1 MAEFTP
7 RNPGFAERVRSS
19 FGRQG
24 FMSYLGADLTAL
36 KPGAC
41 EIRLPYRDEL
51 SQQHRYFHGGVI
63 GTLADN
69 AGGYAAFTLMGEDDT
84 VLTVEFKLNIVAP
97 GEGEFLVA
105 RGHVVKAGRTL
116 TVCRSD
122 VFGVAGGVET
132 LCGTAQMTL
141 MRLADRPDGPAD

>member
-1 MAEFTP
+1 MAELTP
-7 RNPGFAERVRSS
+7 RNPGFAERTRSS

-24 FMSYLGADLTAL
+24 FMSYLGVELTAL
-36 KPGAC
+36 TPGAC
-41 EIRLPYRDEL
+41 EFRLPYRDEL

-69 AGGYAAFTLMGEDDT
+69 AGRYAAFTLMGKDDSI
-84 VLTVEFKLNIVAP
+84 LTVEFKLNIVAP

-105 RGHVVKAGRTL
+105 RGHVVKAGQTL
-116 TVCRSD
+116 SVCRSD
-122 VFGVAGGVET
+122 VFGVAGDVET

>member
-7 RNPGFAERVRSS
+7 PNPKFAERVRSS
-19 FGRQG
+19 FARQG
-24 FMSYLGADLTAL
+24 FMAYLGADLGAVG
-36 KPGAC
+36 PGVC

-63 GTLADN
+63 GALADN
-69 AGGYAAFTLMGEDDT
+69 AGGYAAFTLMGEDDSI
-84 VLTVEFKLNIVAP
+84 LTVEFKLNIVAP
-97 GEGEFLVA
+97 GEGGFLVA

-116 TVCRSD
+116 SVCRSD
-122 VFGVAGGVET
+122 VFGVAGGAEK

-141 MRLADRPDGPAD
+141 LRLADRPDGPAE

>member
-7 RNPGFAERVRSS
+7 RNPEFAERVRSS
-19 FGRQG
+19 FARQG
-24 FMSYLGADLTAL
+24 FMAYLGADLGAVE
-36 KPGAC
+36 PGAC
-41 EIRLPYRDEL
+41 QIRLPYRDEL
-51 SQQHRYFHGGVI
+51 SQQHHYFHGGVI

-69 AGGYAAFTLMGEDDT
+69 AGGYAAFTLMGENDS

-141 MRLADRPDGPAD
+141 MRLADRPDRPAD

>member
-7 RNPGFAERVRSS
+7 SNPNFAERTRSS
-19 FGRQG
+19 FARQG
-24 FMSYLGADLTAL
+24 FMAYLGAELSAL
-36 KPGAC
+36 EPGAC

-51 SQQHRYFHGGVI
+51 TQQHRYFHGGVI
-63 GTLADN
+63 GALADN

-122 VFGVAGGVET
+122 VFGIAGGVET
-132 LCGTAQMTL
+132 LCGTAQITL
-141 MRLADRPDGPAD
+141 MRLADRPDAPAD

>member
-7 RNPGFAERVRSS
+7 RNPEFARRVRSS
-19 FGRQG
+19 FAREG
-24 FMSYLGADLTAL
+24 FMAYIGAKFTAV

-41 EIRLPYRDEL
+41 EIRLLYREEL
-51 SQQHRYFHGGVI
+51 SQQHHYFHGGVI

-69 AGGYAAFTLMGEDDT
+69 AGGYAAFTLMGVDDS

-105 RGHVVKAGRTL
+105 RGHVIKAGRTL
-116 TVCRSD
+116 SVCRSD
-122 VFGVAGGVET
+122 VFGVSEN

-141 MRLADRPDGPAD
+141 MRLADRSDGPAG